1 MNALKAML
9 LKVGLRLCS
18 MLPLELAR
26 ALGRGV
32 GHAYWFWGGRSR
44 RVTEIN
50 ISVAFPD
57 MSPGKQRA
65 LARHSVC
72 STGELVAE
80 MGHIWLRPWGHIGG
94 LIKEVQGAGVV
105 SDALDSGRGVIV
117 LVPHLGNW
125 EVLGLHL
132 ATLGSTVS
140 LYEPPKLPGLGP
152 FIEQARQRSG
162 ARLVPT
168 DRRGLAS
175 LIRSVR
181 HGGIAGILPDQTP
194 NDVKSG
200 QNTLFMGVPCF
211 TGTLASNMIRRTGA
225 LAVFGFAQRVP
236 GGFVLRYELAQDGIY
251 DEDTAL
257 SLAALNRGIE
267 ACLSHCV
274 PQYQWEYK
282 RFRQRPR
289 KGPGLYRDL

>member
-9 LKVGLRLCS
+9 VKAGLRLCS
-18 MLPLELAR
+18 VLPLALAR
-26 ALGRGV
+26 AFGRGA
-32 GHAYWFWGGRSR
+32 GHAYWVLGGRSR

-50 ISVAFPD
+50 VSVAFPG
-57 MSPGKQRA
+57 MSPEKQRA

-72 STGELVAE
+72 STGELAAE
-80 MGHIWLRPWGHIGG
+80 MGHIWLRPWDHIAGF
-94 LIKEVQGAGVV
+94 IKEVQGAGAV
-105 SDALDSGRGVIV
+105 SAALASGRGVIV
-117 LVPHLGNW
+117 LAPHLGNW

-140 LYEPPKLPGLGP
+140 LYEPPKLSGLGP
-152 FIEQARQRSG
+152 LIEQARQRSG

-168 DRRGLAS
+168 DSRGLAT

-181 HGGIAGILPDQTP
+181 QGGIAGILPDQTP

-200 QNTLFMGVPCF
+200 QNTLFMWVPCF

-236 GGFVLRYELAQDGIY
+236 GGFVLRYELAEEGIY

-267 ACLSHCV
+267 ACLSDCV
-274 PQYQWEYK
+274 AQYQWEYK

-289 KGPGLYRDL
+289 QGPGLYRDQ